1 MSKLNRKKQPHTITP
16 SAGIIPEPVK
26 VMLNEDVAVYLVGTG
41 TEDLLR
47 IEFVFDAGQVEEKLQ
62 MTASTTNEMLTEGTS
77 RHEAIELNEAI
88 DYTGSVFT
96 PVVDKDNAGIV
107 IITLLRTIDRVL
119 ELAAEVLYNPS
130 FPENEFGM
138 QIDRKYQQYLTNRQK
153 TSVVSREIFYNTL
166 FGESPYGRITT
177 PEDFR
182 TITTNAVREFH
193 SRYYKSGRLYITV
206 AGKDPERALPS
217 LEKYFSGHRT
227 DNNNKIALNT
237 FPEKIKPLRHFSEV
251 PESVQSSIRIGWRG
265 VCKDHPDFNGLQV
278 ANTILGGYFG
288 SRLMK
293 NIREDKGY
301 TYGIGSVAGS
311 LRYGGFISVI
321 TDVANQ
327 YREETI
333 EEIIKEIN
341 KLKKREASGEEMML
355 VRNHMMGDLARAFD
369 GPFAVAEALRG
380 VLDAGL
386 SMDYYRKLEET
397 VKTISPGKIKELVN
411 AYYNPDEA
419 IIVIAGAK

>member
-1 MSKLNRKKQPHTITP
+1 
-16 SAGIIPEPVK
+16 
-26 VMLNEDVAVYLVGTG
+26 
-41 TEDLLR
+41 
-47 IEFVFDAGQVEEKLQ
+47 
-62 MTASTTNEMLTEGTS
+62 
-77 RHEAIELNEAI
+77 
-88 DYTGSVFT
+88 
-96 PVVDKDNAGIV
+96 
-107 IITLLRTIDRVL
+107 
-119 ELAAEVLYNPS
+119 
-130 FPENEFGM
+130 
-138 QIDRKYQQYLTNRQK
+138 
-153 TSVVSREIFYNTL
+153 
-166 FGESPYGRITT
+166 
-177 PEDFR
+177 
-182 TITTNAVREFH
+182 
-193 SRYYKSGRLYITV
+193 
-206 AGKDPERALPS
+206 
-217 LEKYFSGHRT
+217 
-227 DNNNKIALNT
+227 
-237 FPEKIKPLRHFSEV
+237 
-251 PESVQSSIRIGWRG
+251 
-265 VCKDHPDFNGLQV
+265 V

-341 KLKKREASGEEMML
+341 KLRKREASGDEMML

-369 GPFAVAEALRG
+369 GPFAMAEALRG

-386 SMDYYRKLEET
+386 TMDYYRNLEET

-419 IIVIAGAK
+419 IIVVAGTK

>member
-1 MSKLNRKKQPHTITP
+1 MSTLNRKTQPHTITP

-26 VMLNEDVAVYLVGTG
+26 IMLNKDVPVYLVGTG

-47 IEFVFDAGQVEEKLQ
+47 IEFVFDAGQVQEKLQ

-77 RHEAIELNEAI
+77 LHEAIGLNEAI
-88 DYTGSVFT
+88 DYTGAVFT
-96 PVVDKDNAGIV
+96 PVVDKDKAGIV

-119 ELAAEVLYNPS
+119 ELAAEVLYSPS
-130 FPENEFGM
+130 FPENEFVM

-153 TSVVSREIFYNTL
+153 TSVVSREIFYNSL

-177 PEDFR
+177 PDDFR
-182 TITTNAVREFH
+182 AISTSTLKDFH
-193 SRYYKSGRLYITV
+193 SKYYNSGSLYITV

-217 LEKYFSGHRT
+217 LEKYFSGHLT
-227 DNNNKIALNT
+227 DKTNGQTGRLCSDRIKIG
-237 FPEKIKPLRHFSEV
+237 RHFSEV
-251 PESVQSSIRIGWRG
+251 PESVQSSIRIGWKG
-265 VCKDHPDFNGLQV
+265 IEKNHPDYNGLQV

-293 NIREDKGY
+293 NIREEKGY
-301 TYGIGSVAGS
+301 TYGIGSIAGS
-311 LRYGGFISVI
+311 LKYGSFISVI

-333 EEIIKEIN
+333 KEITKEIN
-341 KLKKREASGEEMML
+341 KLRKREASADEMML

-369 GPFAVAEALRG
+369 GPFAMAEALRG
-380 VLDAGL
+380 VLDSGL

-397 VKTISPGKIKELVN
+397 VKTITPEKIKELFN
-411 AYYNPDEA
+411 TYYNPDEA